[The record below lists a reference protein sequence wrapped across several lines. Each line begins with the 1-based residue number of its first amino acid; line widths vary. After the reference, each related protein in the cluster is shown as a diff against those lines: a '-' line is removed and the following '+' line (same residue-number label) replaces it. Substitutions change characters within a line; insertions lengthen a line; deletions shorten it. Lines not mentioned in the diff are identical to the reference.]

1 MILNYVLPPSQI
13 RILGFLFNRKL
24 KAFLIIFL
32 LQNLYHLPLLG
43 KRYLIDYQTR
53 CIRIVNYISDGR
65 ILNSTI
71 WHSSP
76 FDPNNSNNLS
86 YGILV
91 DADSNKKTGYQ
102 GIDYKME
109 LTWKNGSWYRILSEL
124 SSRGQQRILENSSFL
139 DLHNTKKAYIDLS
152 LDLNSII
159 YPQNTTYHLMCKERL
174 VILYLI

>member
-1 MILNYVLPPSQI
+1 M
-13 RILGFLFNRKL
+13 
-24 KAFLIIFL
+24 
-32 LQNLYHLPLLG
+32 LG

-152 LDLNSII
+152 LDLNSINLPAEYDVSSYAQRKASYTLLDI
-159 YPQNTTYHLMCKERL
+159 SSWIHLPPADFE
-174 VILYLI
+174 LYLRENAIILRPMEDTTIGVRQK